1 MPQGVAGQGSAPP
14 SQIAQF
20 RSDGITSATGLRLPF
35 FSDSFARAYGF
46 PEMRLK
52 NMISEATP
60 LREERPFVPLVG
72 LREIRY
78 SRPGLVAAFSLGS
91 GPIRG
96 LFCKAGVFGSALF
109 VVSGSTIYNANT
121 GSSLGTLPGNDMVRF
136 AASGE
141 QMVAVAEGVAY
152 LYGGVGLFAA
162 ISGIL
167 PPISDV
173 AYIAGRFVY
182 ACAGTN
188 SFYYSQVNDAANV
201 PGLNFESAE
210 TAAGPIIGMGVL
222 NNELLV
228 FCAAVTQVFSPSGDP
243 NTPFTPVEGRGYQRG
258 CIAQGTIS
266 FMDNALV
273 WVADNRQVYRS
284 NNVNDRISSHSIEGK
299 LAQCA
304 NPQAMCGWTA
314 IFEGHEIYVLNI
326 PGVGTFAYDA
336 SRVGGQAGSYGT
348 SASRGEW
355 GEWASYGQ
363 ATFRGQVSA
372 SLNGR
377 TWLGDNAN
385 GTVWALEVGAYSDGS
400 DPIERVA
407 SSFIKVESG
416 TPRCLNIVLHC
427 VQGVGN
433 STGQGSSPVVEMR
446 YSDDEGGT
454 FCRWRK
460 AALGPVGVYRQQRVF
475 WQRLGLLR
483 APGRVIEIRCTD
495 PVNAAFSHLAFNEP
509 RPAY

>member
-1 MPQGVAGQGSAPP
+1 MPQGIEGQGSAPP

-20 RSDGITSATGLRLPF
+20 RSDGITAATGLRLPF

-60 LREERPFVPLVG
+60 VREERPFVPLVG

-78 SRPGLVAAFSLGS
+78 SRPGLVSAYSIGT

-96 LFCKAGVFGSALF
+96 LYCQAGVFGSALF
-109 VVSGSTIYNANT
+109 VVSGAAIYNAGT
-121 GSSLGTLPGNDMVRF
+121 GANLGTIPGTDLVRF
-136 AASGE
+136 AASGN
-141 QMVAVAEGVAY
+141 QMVAVAGGVVY
-152 LYGGVGLFAA
+152 LYGGSGSFAP
-162 ISGIL
+162 ISGVL
-167 PPISDV
+167 PPVSDV

-188 SFYYSQVNDAANV
+188 IFYYSQVNDAANV

-210 TAAGPIIGMGVL
+210 TAAGPIVGMGVL
-222 NNELLV
+222 NDELMV
-228 FCAAVTQVFSPSGDP
+228 FCATVTQVFSPSGDP
-243 NTPFTPVEGRGYQRG
+243 DTPFTPVEGRGYQRG

-284 NNVNDRISSHSIEGK
+284 DNANDRISSHSIEGK
-299 LAQCA
+299 IAQCA
-304 NPQAMCGWTA
+304 NPSAMTGWTA

-326 PGVGTFAYDA
+326 PGVGSYGYDA

-355 GEWASYGQ
+355 SEWASYGQ
-363 ATFRGQVSA
+363 ATFRGQVCA
-372 SLNGR
+372 SLNGVS
-377 TWLGDNAN
+377 WVGDDGA
-385 GTVWALEVGAYSDGS
+385 GTVWTLQVGVYSDGT

-407 SSFIKVESG
+407 SSFIKIESG

-433 STGQGSSPVVEMR
+433 PTGLGSNPMVEMR
-446 YSDDEGGT
+446 YSDDEGRS
-454 FCRWRK
+454 FCRWRA
-460 AALGPVGVYRQQRVF
+460 AALGAVGAYRRQRVF

-509 RPAY
+509 RAAY